1 MYLGF
6 DIGGTKCAVVTA
18 KYEDGALTVLK
29 RECIPTD
36 LSVSPYEMLDRL
48 IALADGMRSEPIT
61 AIGISSGGPLDARRG
76 VILSPP
82 NLPGWDEVE
91 IVAYLSG
98 HFGVPAYLCNDAD
111 ACAIAEWR
119 FGAGVGK
126 KNMIFI
132 TFGTGFGTGLILD
145 GRLYRGANGNA
156 GEAGHI
162 RMASDGPVG
171 YGKAGSLEGFCSG
184 AGIAHLAYEM
194 AVDATAKG
202 ARPSFFPE
210 GATAADITAKSVA
223 EAARAGDEC
232 ALEVY
237 RISGKYLG
245 RGLAVLMDIL
255 NPERIVIGGVFM
267 RSGDLLWEA
276 AKAEIEREALEGARS
291 VCEVVPAALG
301 EQIGDYGAIS
311 VAYYGKE
318 MA

>member
-18 KYEDGALTVLK
+18 TYEGGALTMLH
-29 RECIPTD
+29 RESLPTD

-48 IALADGMRSEPIT
+48 IALADGMLSEPPT

-98 HFGVPAYLCNDAD
+98 HFGVSAYLCNDAD

-145 GRLYRGANGNA
+145 GRLYRGASGNA

-171 YGKAGSLEGFCSG
+171 YGKAGSLEGFSSG

-202 ARPSFFPE
+202 VRPSFFPE
-210 GATAADITAKSVA
+210 GATAADITAKRVA
-223 EAARAGDEC
+223 EAAREGDEC
-232 ALEVY
+232 ALAVY
-237 RISGKYLG
+237 RTSGAYLG

-267 RSGDLLWEA
+267 RSRDLLWEA
-276 AKAEIEREALEGARS
+276 ASAEIEREALAGARR

-301 EQIGDYGAIS
+301 EQIGDFGAIAAALYTEGS
-311 VAYYGKE
+311 L
-318 MA
+318 

>member
-18 KYEDGALTVLK
+18 SYEGDRLK
-29 RECIPTD
+29 ILDKKSLPTD
-36 LSVSPYEMLDRL
+36 LSVGPYEMLDRL
-48 IALADGMRSEPIT
+48 IALADTMLSETPS
-61 AIGISSGGPLDARRG
+61 AIGISSGGPLDAQRG

-91 IVAYLSG
+91 IVAYLEG
-98 HFGVPAYLCNDAD
+98 HFGVRAHLLNDAD
-111 ACAIAEWR
+111 ACALAEWR
-119 FGAGVGK
+119 FGAGIGK
-126 KNMIFI
+126 KHMIFI

-210 GATAADITAKSVA
+210 GATAAAVTAKSVA
-223 EAARAGDEC
+223 EAARAVDEC

-255 NPERIVIGGVFM
+255 NPERIVIGSVFM
-267 RSGDLLWEA
+267 RSRDLLWEA

-301 EQIGDYGAIS
+301 EQIGDFGAIAAALYTEGS
-311 VAYYGKE
+311 L
-318 MA
+318 